1 MNQNT
6 KKNRTINLKLISLFL
21 IIVVAISFIL
31 PQGQVFAKKD
41 QRKTY
46 AETISQKEVSLDDD
60 FEDDSVLVVLDE
72 RLGGINKLHSLNIFE
87 NSNFK
92 SIIDL
97 TKINGAV
104 DEKKYLNRNKFSQ
117 ILKIQLRNKSKQ
129 NVLSAIK
136 ILKKIPGV
144 VSAEPNYIYN
154 FSTQENL
161 VATQNNPPAL
171 EGTKYES
178 QWGLH
183 GACGSSASLAWN
195 ITTGD
200 SRIRVGLIG
209 SGIAEHSCLVGN
221 VVQGWNFLTNEEITF
236 GDVVGFDTQLAGIIG
251 ATGATEDGVLGVCRD
266 VSIVP
271 LLVAAPLIGTITAE
285 RYIAALNYAINNDID
300 ILQYCAEGS
309 NTALEAEKTAL
320 SNYTGLFICPS
331 GGYGGST
338 NIEDNDIV
346 PKYPANYS
354 SGQEFSNR
362 IITVGAISENGEVA
376 SFSNFG
382 KNSVSLFAPGDDIIT
397 TYISPDNGVTDGY
410 ETMSDTAAAAA
421 HVTGAAALLFSQYI
435 NNAHGLSRAEI
446 AAQVKETI
454 LANVLKDA
462 RYTDKC
468 SSGGRLRTYAALYQM
483 PFRKVM
489 DDFGFKDGSN
499 TFEGKVDLLV
509 GDAKAIDINLNGKLV
524 IEQNTSLTFAVGTIT
539 SINYVKIM
547 NGRMTFQL
555 KNSAGEVVKIAGE
568 DTHVSTVRVGL
579 LCNAEHTNPSF
590 TINTAS
596 LSDDTYTL
604 NMTSVV
610 SRDGVTQT
618 SSKSYQF
625 IIDRSSC
632 VTEGTMVTLADGQMV
647 AVEDL
652 TGNEQLLVWNF
663 LTGTIDTAPILF
675 IDSDS
680 ETTYEIIEL
689 SFSDG
694 TIVKVVDE
702 HGFWDI
708 NLNKFV
714 YIRSDAMQ
722 YIGHWFKKQNI
733 NADGGTISTQVQLV
747 GVRIYNETTTTW
759 SPVTFGHLCLYVN
772 GMLSMPGAT
781 EGLTNIFAVNPE
793 TMKYDEGAMAQDIAT
808 YGLFTYEE
816 LNAIVPMPEVMF
828 NAVNGQYLKVAIG
841 KGLITINQIE
851 MLVERYSMFF

>member
-1 MNQNT
+1 M
-6 KKNRTINLKLISLFL
+6 KKSIFKFFKNVTVLAVLFLMVATTLIFNLPTIKVKADENIIKSERTISI
-21 IIVVAISFIL
+21 
-31 PQGQVFAKKD
+31 
-41 QRKTY
+41 
-46 AETISQKEVSLDDD
+46 DDE
-60 FEDDSVLVVLDE
+60 FEDDCVIVVLDKKI
-72 RLGGINKLHSLNIFE
+72 GGINKNHSLNFFKS
-87 NSNFK
+87 NNFK
-92 SIIDL
+92 EIIDL
-97 TKINGAV
+97 TKVIG
-104 DEKKYLNRNKFSQ
+104 DISKKNYLNKDNYLQ
-117 ILKIQLRNKSKQ
+117 VLKIRLKNKSKQ
-129 NVLSAIK
+129 NVIKAIN
-136 ILKKIPGV
+136 LLEKIPGV
-144 VSAEPNYIYN
+144 LRAEPNYI
-154 FSTQENL
+154 SK
-161 VATQNNPPAL
+161 ATVSEANQNDPPAIN
-171 EGTKYES
+171 GTRYED
-178 QWGLH
+178 QWGIN
-183 GACGSSASLAWN
+183 GVCGSGANLAWRITRGRQEVKVGIMDTGIYAHDDLQGN
-195 ITTGD
+195 ISGGYDFILNKEPQGD
-200 SRIRVGLIG
+200 NIG
-209 SGIAEHSCLVGN
+209 GHGTHV
-221 VVQGWNFLTNEEITF
+221 
-236 GDVVGFDTQLAGIIG
+236 AGIIG
-251 ATGATEDGVLGVCRD
+251 ATGASEDGVVGVCQD
-266 VSIVP
+266 IKLVPMIVALPVLGSITTEWF
-271 LLVAAPLIGTITAE
+271 VAALTW
-285 RYIAALNYAINNDID
+285 AINNDID
-300 ILQYCAEGS
+300 IINYSAGGTTES
-309 NTALEAEKTAL
+309 EAQKAVL
-320 SNYTGLFICPS
+320 SNYNGLFICAAGN
-331 GGYGGST
+331 GGAD
-338 NIEDNDIV
+338 NIGYDTDASAFF
-346 PKYPANYS
+346 PANYS
-354 SGQEFSNR
+354 TGQTFSDR
-362 IITVGAISENGEVA
+362 VISVGAISENGEVA
-376 SFSNFG
+376 SFSNYG
-382 KNSVSLFAPGDDIIT
+382 KNTVSLFAPGESILS
-397 TYISPDNGVTDGY
+397 TYYYAGTDVLYSY
-410 ETMSDTAAAAA
+410 ESGTSMATPF
-421 HVTGAAALLFSQYI
+421 VTGTAALLFSQYV

-446 AAQVKETI
+446 AAQVKQTI

-539 SINYVKIM
+539 SINFVKIM

-579 LCNAEHTNPSF
+579 LCNEEYTNPSF

-647 AVEDL
+647 AVENL

-722 YIGHWFKKQNI
+722 YVGHWFKKQNI
-733 NADGGTISTQVQLV
+733 NANGGTISTQVQLV

-793 TMKYDEGAMAQDIAT
+793 TMKYDEVAMVQDIAT